1 MFDQLL
7 RLHSEPGPAVDEA
20 TARISLAD
28 SFAKLGEE
36 HRFTP
41 GDMICGKQGLWQ
53 TTNFLGGV
61 GIFIRYLDA
70 PEFARML
77 QLIETISPGNPL
89 ATIDFDCIVG
99 ILSKNGGMRECLL
112 LSRYYEPAGE
122 VRTNV

>member
-1 MFDQLL
+1 
-7 RLHSEPGPAVDEA
+7 
-20 TARISLAD
+20 
-28 SFAKLGEE
+28 
-36 HRFTP
+36 
-41 GDMICGKQGLWQ
+41 MIRGKQGLWQ
-53 TTNFLGGV
+53 ATNFLGGV

-77 QLIETISPGNPL
+77 QLIETISPGYAL